1 MATMMPPPAASA
13 PKMSSTRATASG
25 RQRVT
30 VHGYTTR
37 EQLGAGGNATVYRA
51 KANDGQLAAI
61 KVIAFEHADSKQA
74 EHKWKLVVRE
84 VKIHETLKHANLLE
98 FIAGEPRERHGVWP
112 KGMYLVMQLG
122 QLPQHARG
130 VRQPLIPPNVHF
142 SAADGGDLFDKI
154 TPDVGIDEDIAH
166 LYFTQLVSAL
176 KYLGKHGICHRD
188 IKPENCL
195 LTGNGNLLVSDF
207 GLATVFKM
215 KGQTRLLKD
224 RCGSPPYAAPELAHS
239 APYAAEPIDV
249 WSAGVLLFT
258 LLVGNTPWDE
268 PTRNSPEFAAFLD
281 RSLLKTEP
289 WNKINKG
296 LLRFLLRLLEVDA
309 GQRATIHDI
318 EREDW
323 FRQHNPLVGED
334 GQCTDGHDIFRRMA
348 RSLQQYG
355 LLGAPTEVFQDVMSH
370 PTPQQAM
377 SQRGLDPNASFVS
390 SLRLY
395 SKLSMAPTQRT
406 NPNLTRFF
414 TAKPMHAFLHD
425 LTATLTNLNVPHQTI
440 TTPAAAF
447 LARVR
452 ITTLDSR
459 GQDLLGS
466 ITISESILPD
476 HPEDLSQAV
485 QEMDVDEDD
494 DSTTR
499 SGQGTKGFDI
509 VMWRKSADPLE
520 LKRLWIKIVKNLP
533 SDCVF
538 AT

>member
-1 MATMMPPPAASA
+1 MAMLPPPASASRTTSA
-13 PKMSSTRATASG
+13 RPSG

-30 VHGYTTR
+30 IKGYTTR

-51 KANDGQLAAI
+51 KSTDGQLAAI
-61 KVIAFEHADSKQA
+61 KVIAFEHKDSQQA
-74 EHKWKLVVRE
+74 ELKWKLVVRE
-84 VKIHETLKHANLLE
+84 VKIHETLKHSNVLE
-98 FIAGEPRERHGVWP
+98 FIAGEPRDRQGIWP
-112 KGMYLVMQLG
+112 KGMYLVMQL
-122 QLPQHARG
+122 
-130 VRQPLIPPNVHF
+130 
-142 SAADGGDLFDKI
+142 ADGGDLFDKI

-268 PTRNSPEFAAFLD
+268 PTRNSPEFTAYLD
-281 RSLLKTEP
+281 GSLLRSAP
-289 WNKINKG
+289 WNKINRG
-296 LLRFLLRLLEVDA
+296 LLKFLLRLLEVDA
-309 GQRATIHDI
+309 KQRATIYDI

-323 FRQHNPLVGED
+323 FRQHNPLIGED

-355 LLGAPTEVFQDVMSH
+355 FLGAPTDVFQDVMSH

-377 SQRGLDPNASFVS
+377 SQRGMDPNASFVS

-414 TAKPMHAFLHD
+414 TTKPIQTFLQD
-425 LTATLTNLNVPHQTI
+425 LTTTLTKLNVPHQTI

-452 ITTLDSR
+452 ITTVDSR
-459 GQDLLGS
+459 GQDLHGS
-466 ITISESILPD
+466 ITISESVLPD
-476 HPEDLSQAV
+476 HPDDVSQAV
-485 QEMDVDEDD
+485 QEMDVDDEEED
-494 DSTTR
+494 SPR
-499 SGQGTKGFDI
+499 SDGQGTKGFDI

-520 LKRLWIKIVKNLP
+520 LKRFWIKIVKSLP
-533 SDCVF
+533 PDCVF